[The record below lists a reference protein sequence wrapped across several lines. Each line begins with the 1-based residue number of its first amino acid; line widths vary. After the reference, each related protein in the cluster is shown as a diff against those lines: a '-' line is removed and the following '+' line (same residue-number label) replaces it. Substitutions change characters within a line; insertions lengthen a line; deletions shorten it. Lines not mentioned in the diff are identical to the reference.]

1 MRNPLR
7 ITLLVSALLTCL
19 CALAADGIKS
29 TTTYQKAYGESKGAP
44 TVDVAKELPHYPAVE
59 PAAAI
64 ATWKVKS
71 GFTLQLAAHEPQV
84 RDPIAICYDE
94 RGRMFVCEMIDYSER
109 RDEIPHL
116 GRVSVLE
123 DKDGDGYYETSRV
136 FADNLPWP
144 TGLIWANGGLYVIA
158 TPDIWRFEDRAGK
171 GIADHRVKVFTGFG
185 TGMKLINVQ
194 GMANSMQWG
203 PDQRVHLL
211 AGGGNRGK
219 ISCLLRPEL
228 PALELGGNDFWFDPK
243 THTFGLES
251 GGAQYGM
258 SFDDFGRKFACS
270 NSDHLQ
276 YWVHDRTGFSQN
288 PFLPLPAPR
297 ASIAKDGGAAEV
309 FRISPD
315 EPWRIVRT
323 RWRISGAVP
332 GAVEGGG
339 RVSGYFTG
347 ATGTTIYRGDAY
359 GPAFKNNSF
368 TGDAGGQLIHRK
380 VISPAADGV
389 NLSGERPADEKGF
402 EFAASRDT
410 WVRVVNFA
418 NAPDGCLHVC
428 DMYRE
433 VIEHPWSIPDEIKK
447 HLDLNNGNDRGRIY
461 RLVPDNK
468 DWVRRSSVDLS
479 KATLPELVI
488 TLDHPNGWHRDTAS
502 RLIFERA
509 DPAALPLIET
519 YFGRPES
526 ALARLHALNLLHTL
540 GGLSE
545 RRLIS
550 TIDDV
555 DAAVR
560 ERAIHIAGDYYQKHP
575 LPTQARAALIVAAKS
590 TDARL
595 RFATALTLARLAGP
609 QTPSDIADTL
619 IALAR
624 KDHAHAWI
632 SPAILSAHPDFLSHQ
647 MLPALATDDF
657 SAPAEAFIAQLIY
670 TRAKSQPEAD
680 RPAQVDLVIRLG
692 TRPAHLV
699 ALSKGLPP
707 TGSALEKADTNG
719 KLTKVFAEAGVVAN
733 DAQQTTERRSAA
745 LALLA
750 AAPIKL
756 SRPILTACLTADRPA
771 EIQAEAIAQWGLSG
785 DKSFAFAIIAAWE
798 GLAPS
803 VKPKAIAQLLQRPAY
818 LPPLL
823 DALGT
828 KKLPASA
835 LDAGQVQSLLKL
847 KDAKLVA
854 QVRTVLADV
863 IPPSRDVVTAKFA
876 PSIDLAGD
884 APRGQAVFQRA
895 CVICHRAAGQGME
908 VGPDLLTV
916 KNKGRAAL
924 LTAILDPNKEVAA
937 QYMSFLVQTRTGE
950 SYLGVIAEDTA
961 TQLTLK
967 MPGGIAKTIL
977 RADVSGSSSDGRSL
991 MPEGLEG
998 GLTTQD
1004 MADLLTY
1011 IENLK

>member
-1 MRNPLR
+1 VRYPLR

-19 CALAADGIKS
+19 CTHAADGIRS

-44 TVDVAKELPHYPAVE
+44 TVDAAKELPRYPAVE
-59 PAAAI
+59 PSAAI
-64 ATWKVKS
+64 ATWKVKP
-71 GFTLQLAAHEPQV
+71 GFKLQLAAHEPQV
-84 RDPIAICYDE
+84 RDPIAICFDE

-109 RDEIPHL
+109 RDELPHL

-136 FADNLPWP
+136 FADDLPWP

-158 TPDIWRFEDRAGK
+158 TPDIWRFEDRTGH
-171 GIADHRVKVFTGFG
+171 GVADHREKVFTGFG

-203 PDQRVHLL
+203 PDQRIHLL

-219 ISCLLRPEL
+219 VSCLLRPEL
-228 PALELGGNDFWFDPK
+228 PTLELGGNDFWFDPR
-243 THTFGLES
+243 THAFGLEA

-258 SFDDFGRKFACS
+258 SYDDFGRKFACS

-276 YWVHDRTGFSQN
+276 YWVHDRTGPSPN
-288 PFLPLPAPR
+288 PYLPLPAPR
-297 ASIAKDGGAAEV
+297 SSIAKDGGAAEV
-309 FRISPD
+309 FRLSPD
-315 EPWRIVRT
+315 EPWRIIRT

-389 NLSGERPADEKGF
+389 NLSGERPADERGF

-447 HLDLNNGNDRGRIY
+447 HLDLNSGNDRGRIY
-461 RLVPDNK
+461 RLVPDDQNFA
-468 DWVRRSSVDLS
+468 RRRSVDLS
-479 KATLPELVI
+479 KATLPQLVE
-488 TLDHPNGWHRDTAS
+488 TLAHPNGWHRDTAS
-502 RLIFERA
+502 RLLYERA

-526 ALARLHALNLLHTL
+526 SLARLHALNLLHAL

-550 TIDDV
+550 AMADDA
-555 DAAVR
+555 AAVR
-560 ERAIHIAGDYYQKHP
+560 ERALHIAGDFYHKQP
-575 LPTQARAALIVAAKS
+575 LPAEARAALVLSAKS

-595 RFATALTLARLAGP
+595 RFATALTLARLTGK
-609 QTPSDIADTL
+609 QTPADLADAL
-619 IALAR
+619 IDLAR

-632 SPAILSAHPDFLSHQ
+632 APAILSAHPDFLSQ
-647 MLPALATDDF
+647 QLLPALATDTF
-657 SAPAEAFIAQLIY
+657 ATKAEAFLSQLIFV
-670 TRAKSQPEAD
+670 RAKSQPAAD
-680 RPAQVDLVIRLG
+680 RAAQIDLVIQLG
-692 TRPAHLV
+692 TRPAHLL

-707 TGSALEKADTNG
+707 VATALEQADVSG

-733 DAQQTTERRSAA
+733 DAQQPTERRVAA

-756 SRPILTACLTADRPA
+756 SRPILTACLAADRPA

-785 DKSFAFAIIAAWE
+785 DKSFAFAVIAAWE
-798 GLAPS
+798 GLSPA
-803 VKPKAIAQLLQRPAY
+803 VKPKALAQLLQRPAY

-828 KKLPASA
+828 KKLPATA

-847 KDAKLVA
+847 KDPKFAAEARRVLV
-854 QVRTVLADV
+854 DV
-863 IPPSRDVVTAKFA
+863 IPPSREVVTAKFA
-876 PSIDLAGD
+876 ASVDQAGD
-884 APRGQAVFQRA
+884 ANRGQAIYQRA
-895 CVICHRAAGQGME
+895 CVVCHRAAGQGME
-908 VGPDLLTV
+908 VGPDLVTV
-916 KNKGRAAL
+916 KNKGRSAL

-937 QYMSFLVQTRTGE
+937 QYMSFLVHTRSGDAF
-950 SYLGVIAEDTA
+950 LGLIAEDTA

-967 MPGGIAKTIL
+967 MPGGVTKTIL
-977 RADVSGSSSDGRSL
+977 RADVIGSSSEGRSL

-998 GLTTQD
+998 GLSTQD
-1004 MADLLTY
+1004 MADLLTF
-1011 IENLK
+1011 IESLK

>member
-1 MRNPLR
+1 VRYPLR

-19 CALAADGIKS
+19 CTHAADGIRS

-44 TVDVAKELPHYPAVE
+44 TVDAAKELPRYPAVE
-59 PAAAI
+59 PSAAI
-64 ATWKVKS
+64 ATWKVKP
-71 GFTLQLAAHEPQV
+71 GFKLQLAAHEPQV
-84 RDPIAICYDE
+84 RDPIAICFDE

-109 RDEIPHL
+109 RDELPHL

-136 FADNLPWP
+136 FADDLPWP

-158 TPDIWRFEDRAGK
+158 TPDIWRFEDRTGH
-171 GIADHRVKVFTGFG
+171 GVADHREKVFTGFG

-203 PDQRVHLL
+203 PDQRIHLL

-219 ISCLLRPEL
+219 VSCLLRPEL
-228 PALELGGNDFWFDPK
+228 PTLELGGNDFWFDPR
-243 THTFGLES
+243 THAFGLEA

-258 SFDDFGRKFACS
+258 SYDDFGRKFACS

-276 YWVHDRTGFSQN
+276 YWVHDRTGPSPN
-288 PFLPLPAPR
+288 PYLPLPAPR
-297 ASIAKDGGAAEV
+297 SSIAKDGGAAEV
-309 FRISPD
+309 FRLSPD
-315 EPWRIVRT
+315 EPWRIIRT

-332 GAVEGGG
+332 GAIEGGG

-389 NLSGERPADEKGF
+389 NLSGERPADERGF

-447 HLDLNNGNDRGRIY
+447 NLDLNSGNDRGRIY
-461 RLVPDNK
+461 RLVPDDQNFA
-468 DWVRRSSVDLS
+468 RRRSVDLS
-479 KATLPELVI
+479 KATLPQLVE
-488 TLDHPNGWHRDTAS
+488 TLAHPNGWHRDTAS
-502 RLIFERA
+502 RLLYERA

-526 ALARLHALNLLHTL
+526 SLARLHALNLLHAL

-550 TIDDV
+550 TMADE

-560 ERAIHIAGDYYQKHP
+560 ERALHIAGDFYQKQP
-575 LPTQARAALIVAAKS
+575 LPAEARAALVLSAKS

-595 RFATALTLARLAGP
+595 RFATALTLARLTGK
-609 QTPSDIADTL
+609 QTPADLADAL
-619 IALAR
+619 IDLAR

-632 SPAILSAHPDFLSHQ
+632 APAILSAHPDFLSQ
-647 MLPALATDDF
+647 QLLPALATDTF
-657 SAPAEAFIAQLIY
+657 ATKAEAFLSQLIFV
-670 TRAKSQPEAD
+670 RAKSQPAAD
-680 RPAQVDLVIRLG
+680 RAAQIDLVIQLG
-692 TRPAHLV
+692 TRPAHLL

-707 TGSALEKADTNG
+707 VATALEQADVSG

-733 DAQQTTERRSAA
+733 DARQPTERRVAA

-756 SRPILTACLTADRPA
+756 RRPILTACLAADRPA

-785 DKSFAFAIIAAWE
+785 DKSFAFAVIAAWE
-798 GLAPS
+798 GLSPA
-803 VKPKAIAQLLQRPAY
+803 VKPKALAQLLQRPAY

-828 KKLPASA
+828 KKLPATA

-847 KDAKLVA
+847 KDPKFAAEARRVLV
-854 QVRTVLADV
+854 DV
-863 IPPSRDVVTAKFA
+863 IPPSREVVTAKFA
-876 PSIDLAGD
+876 ASVDQAGD
-884 APRGQAVFQRA
+884 ANRGQAIYQRA
-895 CVICHRAAGQGME
+895 CVVCHRAAGQGME
-908 VGPDLLTV
+908 VGPDLVTV
-916 KNKGRAAL
+916 KNKGRSAL

-937 QYMSFLVQTRTGE
+937 QYMSFLVHTRSGDAF
-950 SYLGVIAEDTA
+950 LGLIAEDTA

-967 MPGGIAKTIL
+967 MPGGVTKTIL
-977 RADVSGSSSDGRSL
+977 RADVIGSSSEGRSL

-998 GLTTQD
+998 GLSTQD
-1004 MADLLTY
+1004 MADLLTF
-1011 IENLK
+1011 IEFLK